1 LLALSKRE
9 CQKRRAAA
17 VTTPLDARSWQSVAA
32 ENRAEIRAPVHR
44 GAVGTTGERAT
55 HSAQEGHPLATATET
70 TKLRPLGDRV
80 VIKPSPREEITKS
93 GIVLPDTAK
102 EKPQEG
108 SALAVGPGRI
118 LDDGS
123 REKMDVAVGDK
134 VLYAKYAGTEFK
146 VNGED
151 LLIVSQ
157 KDILA
162 IVEG

>member
-1 LLALSKRE
+1 M
-9 CQKRRAAA
+9 
-17 VTTPLDARSWQSVAA
+17 
-32 ENRAEIRAPVHR
+32 
-44 GAVGTTGERAT
+44 
-55 HSAQEGHPLATATET
+55 ATATA

-80 VIKPSPREEITKS
+80 VIQPTPREEMTKS

-108 SALAVGPGRI
+108 KVIAAGPGR
-118 LDDGS
+118 LTDEGK
-123 REKMDVAVGDK
+123 REPMDVKEGDT

-146 VNGED
+146 VEGDE

-162 IVEG
+162 IVENA